1 MENQI
6 ELDETSDIIS
16 SNKVEGTSVYDSEG
30 NNLGSIYNFMVN
42 KRSGQVEY
50 AAMRFG
56 GFLGIGSDYYPIP
69 WDMLTYDTDKG
80 GYQVDISKDLLEN
93 APRYDENSEPVFD
106 QSYGRD
112 LYGYYGVPY
121 SF

>member
-1 MENQI
+1 
-6 ELDETSDIIS
+6 
-16 SNKVEGTSVYDSEG
+16 
-30 NNLGSIYNFMVN
+30 
-42 KRSGQVEY
+42 
-50 AAMRFG
+50 
-56 GFLGIGSDYYPIP
+56 
-69 WDMLTYDTDKG
+69 MLTYDTDKG

>member
-50 AAMRFG
+50 AALRFG
-56 GFLGIGSDYYPIP
+56 GFWGSEATIIPSLGHA
-69 WDMLTYDTDKG
+69 
-80 GYQVDISKDLLEN
+80 DLRYRQGWLSSRYLEGF
-93 APRYDENSEPVFD
+93 ARERSALRREQRPVFD

>member
-50 AAMRFG
+50 AALRFG

-80 GYQVDISKDLLEN
+80 GYQVDISEGFARERSALRREQ
-93 APRYDENSEPVFD
+93 RT
-106 QSYGRD
+106 
-112 LYGYYGVPY
+112 GVRPILRP
-121 SF
+121 